1 MNFNQ
6 LQYFCEISKCGSFT
20 KAAETLH
27 VTQPSL
33 SKAVSSLEEELGCQ
47 LFIRKKG
54 GLVLT
59 DSGKVFLAQAQVV
72 LQEMEK
78 LARLG
83 LARSNLCIGI
93 PPTIGFCFIPRIM
106 DKALRLPSMPALVW
120 KEAGTTTLDQWLRQ
134 GMIDAAIMPDMVDLT
149 PYDYVPFT
157 TVEEILCVS
166 KDHALA
172 GEKFITCDMI
182 ENETF
187 ALFSPD
193 YNQNI
198 PFEQLFGGERFCPRK
213 ATYTSQLS
221 TVLDLVG
228 MNMAVAILI
237 DEILKHER
245 AKHQIK
251 GIPLSPPFHLDLVL
265 AWNKKRRPAGIR
277 ELARIITS
285 EDF

>member
-20 KAAETLH
+20 KAAEVLH

-33 SKAVSSLEEELGCQ
+33 SKAISSLEEEVGCQ

-54 GLVLT
+54 GLMLT
-59 DSGKVFLAQAQVV
+59 DSGKIFLAQAQVV

-78 LARLG
+78 LAGLG

-120 KEAGTTTLDQWLRQ
+120 KEAGTSTLDQWLRQ
-134 GMIDAAIMPDMVDLT
+134 GIVDAAIMPKTIDLT
-149 PYDYVPFT
+149 TYDYVPFT

-172 GEKFITCDMI
+172 GERFITCDMI

-198 PFEQLFGGERFCPRK
+198 PFEELFGGRNFYPK
-213 ATYTSQLS
+213 MITYTSQLS
-221 TVLDLVG
+221 TVLDLIEK
-228 MNMAVAILI
+228 NMAIAILI

-245 AKHQIK
+245 AKHRIK
-251 GIPLSPPFHLDLVL
+251 GIPLSPRYYLELIL
-265 AWNKKRRPAGIR
+265 AWSKKRRPAGIR
-277 ELARIITS
+277 ELSKIITS
-285 EDF
+285 KDF